1 MNKIYKVIWSKV
13 RNCYVAVSE
22 IAKRNGKSCTSVNCG
37 AKANRRCVGMVLAI
51 ALSLSM
57 TGGGVAWG
65 EDITID
71 GNTPEGQRTISD
83 DQHNNNFLIRAN
95 NITFTVTGS
104 DGKVGCISAY
114 GYSGNT
120 IEVLNGGSVTG
131 VGGIN
136 GGTINNIVNV
146 AGNVAD
152 VIYGGRINSSG
163 VGTSVTG
170 NHVTINSGTI
180 GGRVYGGFALD
191 PTVKE
196 GVSNNEVTIKGG
208 TLNDIVYG
216 GAAAS
221 GQTVSG
227 NYVTV
232 EGGTLNSE
240 VVGGSSKTVTGNY
253 VSISGGTVNGK
264 VYGGRH
270 YNEGTTS
277 SATDNHVT
285 ISGTAVVNDAVYG
298 GYVKNGTANN
308 NSVTITGGDFTSS
321 LGSFSIYGGNGSGN
335 VVTLAGGTFKNNLV
349 FNINAGSGGSNNTLN
364 LYGEVSGLNKASLY
378 GGAYDGTG
386 NELHIGG
393 TKSGTAA
400 EGTTL
405 APWSGTEGN
414 KVSGVFNFS
423 SIVLHKVNWSTTTPV
438 LAAKTFTRTSILDIS
453 DISLQGT
460 LSLGSMALLQL
471 QSNSVTSYINNM
483 TLTYKDADDAPQSEQ
498 TIGEDGI
505 KLKSIS
511 DFGTDTSITGVS
523 VAYDGARK
531 VTRDSDD
538 TSTSINYTIYPE
550 YKSATLGAMSW
561 TSGGYTF
568 ADDATISSGGLTVG
582 FADNDGFKVDGAAD
596 QANGETM
603 DLLTLPDASD
613 GVKSAVSKEV
623 MVTLADAAV
632 TDKLTFSRT
641 RTDTASASAGD
652 KKVVY
657 TTGAYDKVTTATFN
671 GEIAWSTTP
680 YYTNGTTSLYTFDS
694 GTAID
699 AEDLTI
705 SFTDTQKAALKKDDS
720 MTLISASGIT
730 TTNTV
735 TQPTSNTVAVSNT
748 SALGTQ
754 FGATATGT
762 VAAETGAVKYKIS
775 SVDVN
780 TITLGSLAWD
790 STDSLPETWTA
801 SGDTSIDASLFTF
814 TGKAETALAIG
825 NTVPILRG
833 TDLGN
838 STVTNQPGED
848 YGKVTVDYTDTKG
861 IKFDATAKGIVEAAS
876 NAVNYKVS
884 SVTLKGV
891 DLKNWDGTVA
901 SPTSA
906 VPTGWTAQ
914 DGGVAVYTDNMTKL
928 PTNLAPG
935 GSVDILTGSAG
946 FFVYDK
952 IQGARKYQDGDAFT
966 VKPNGNTGMVIA
978 GNAVGGI
985 KTDSAGAKLIYY
997 AEKKSVSTITL
1008 GTATFANGG
1017 TLYGGAATEF
1027 TNEYDATGATITTEG
1042 LAFTNS
1048 SVMESGDSMTILDAS
1063 KAIKDGSGHALP
1075 AFTTQKT
1082 SFVVGFTDEV
1092 TDKGLTF
1099 KGTHTDTLSN
1109 DQTKMVY
1116 TVGNKVVSGDDA
1128 VALTGSI
1135 TWSDSTPHYTNT
1147 KYTFDSTATTNLSGL
1162 TFETVTTDPYGKSM
1176 TLISGNV
1183 AGSVSNAPASFGVS
1197 LAKTNTTLEATA
1209 AGSAVIDSGDL
1220 KYTVNVNGVTID
1232 KINVKQV
1239 TDTAEVL
1246 PTGWVLKKSGSTI
1259 ATTVETGTGTTAMT
1273 TPSGLN
1279 PGDTRVIFTAGE
1291 SLEGITINGDFK
1303 WKEDNSDLPG
1313 TAENGVVITGK
1324 QTKGGVRVNTANTNQ
1339 LIYEESKKNVTGI
1352 SFSETTFV
1360 NGSTARSLDNN
1371 YDATGAAIDP
1381 DGLTFT
1387 EASRSIMETGNTM
1400 TMVDATAAIQNASNE
1415 TLAQFNGGADKT
1427 YSIAFSDTIT
1437 GKNLTLVGTHTD
1449 TLSQTDDAATSTK
1462 KSKLIYTVGAK
1473 NVTTATLSGDITWGD
1488 NSVYYENG
1496 GVENQNGVKPNYV
1509 FGSSSQLTLAVCN
1522 SVQRQIR
1529 WPVRPNP

>member
-104 DGKVGCISAY
+104 DGKVGYIDAY

-120 IEVLNGGSVTG
+120 IEIKNGAAVTG
-131 VGGIN
+131 VLTNQGFNMWGIN
-136 GGTINNIVNV
+136 GGTINNNVNI
-146 AGNVAD
+146 AGNVNYN
-152 VIYGGRINSSG
+152 IYGGRINSSG

-170 NHVTINSGTI
+170 NQVTINSGTI
-180 GGRVYGGFALD
+180 GGNVYGGFALN
-191 PTVKE
+191 PTVTE
-196 GVSNNEVTIKGG
+196 ISNNRITIKGG

-240 VVGGSSKTVTGNY
+240 VVGGSSKTVTGTY

-270 YNEGTTS
+270 YNESTTS

-423 SIVLHKVNWSTTTPV
+423 SIVLHKVNWSTSTPV

-483 TLTYKDADDAPQSEQ
+483 TLTYKDADDAPQTEQ

-568 ADDATISSGGLTVG
+568 ADDATISNGGLTVG

-657 TTGAYDKVTTATFN
+657 TTGSYDKVTTATFN

-680 YYTNGTTSLYTFDS
+680 YYTHATDSPYQFDSSTAINAAGLTISTTSLTDS
-694 GTAID
+694 
-699 AEDLTI
+699 
-705 SFTDTQKAALKKDDS
+705 QKAALKKDS
-720 MTLISASGIT
+720 NMTLISASGIT
-730 TTNTV
+730 ESNNSNI
-735 TQPTSNTVAVSNT
+735 TQPTSNTVAISMSDKYSNT
-748 SALGTQ
+748 FT
-754 FGATATGT
+754 ATAVGT
-762 VAAETGAVKYKIS
+762 VAAEADAVKYKIS
-775 SVDVN
+775 SIDVN
-780 TITLGSLAWD
+780 TVTLGWGNNY
-790 STDSLPETWTA
+790 STPARLPDTWTA
-801 SGDTSIDASLFTF
+801 SNGTTIDASQFTLEYSTAWPVSLPIGTEIPVL
-814 TGKAETALAIG
+814 TGTG
-825 NTVPILRG
+825 
-833 TDLGN
+833 LGN
-838 STVTNQPGED
+838 SPVSHQPGANK
-848 YGKVTVDYTDTKG
+848 GKLPVNYTNYDTG
-861 IKFDATAKGIVEAAS
+861 IRFLATATGTIAPAEDKLNYVVGAVEVSKVYLAGWKGTA
-876 NAVNYKVS
+876 
-884 SVTLKGV
+884 
-891 DLKNWDGTVA
+891 A
-901 SPTSA
+901 SPTSS

-914 DGGVAVYTDNMTKL
+914 DGGVDVYTNNMTNL

-946 FFVYDK
+946 FFTDTR
-952 IQGARKYQDGDAFT
+952 IQGANKYGNGDAFNE
-966 VKPNGNTGMVIA
+966 KPTGETGIAIA
-978 GNAVGGI
+978 GNKVGGVKAENI
-985 KTDSAGAKLIYY
+985 GENVGAKLTYY

-1008 GTATFANGG
+1008 GTETFTNGG
-1017 TLYGGAATEF
+1017 TVYGGAESEF
-1027 TNEYDATGATITTEG
+1027 TNMYDATGATINTDA
-1042 LAFTNS
+1042 LAFSNS
-1048 SVMESGDSMTILDAS
+1048 SVMEAGDSMTILNAR
-1063 KAIKDGSGHALP
+1063 
-1075 AFTTQKT
+1075 
-1082 SFVVGFTDEV
+1082 
-1092 TDKGLTF
+1092 
-1099 KGTHTDTLSN
+1099 N
-1109 DQTKMVY
+1109 
-1116 TVGNKVVSGDDA
+1116 
-1128 VALTGSI
+1128 
-1135 TWSDSTPHYTNT
+1135 STR
-1147 KYTFDSTATTNLSGL
+1147 
-1162 TFETVTTDPYGKSM
+1162 
-1176 TLISGNV
+1176 
-1183 AGSVSNAPASFGVS
+1183 
-1197 LAKTNTTLEATA
+1197 
-1209 AGSAVIDSGDL
+1209 
-1220 KYTVNVNGVTID
+1220 
-1232 KINVKQV
+1232 Q
-1239 TDTAEVL
+1239 
-1246 PTGWVLKKSGSTI
+1246 
-1259 ATTVETGTGTTAMT
+1259 
-1273 TPSGLN
+1273 
-1279 PGDTRVIFTAGE
+1279 RIF
-1291 SLEGITINGDFK
+1291 
-1303 WKEDNSDLPG
+1303 
-1313 TAENGVVITGK
+1313 
-1324 QTKGGVRVNTANTNQ
+1324 
-1339 LIYEESKKNVTGI
+1339 
-1352 SFSETTFV
+1352 
-1360 NGSTARSLDNN
+1360 
-1371 YDATGAAIDP
+1371 
-1381 DGLTFT
+1381 
-1387 EASRSIMETGNTM
+1387 
-1400 TMVDATAAIQNASNE
+1400 
-1415 TLAQFNGGADKT
+1415 
-1427 YSIAFSDTIT
+1427 
-1437 GKNLTLVGTHTD
+1437 
-1449 TLSQTDDAATSTK
+1449 
-1462 KSKLIYTVGAK
+1462 
-1473 NVTTATLSGDITWGD
+1473 
-1488 NSVYYENG
+1488 
-1496 GVENQNGVKPNYV
+1496 
-1509 FGSSSQLTLAVCN
+1509 SSSIQTSRIL
-1522 SVQRQIR
+1522 
-1529 WPVRPNP
+1529 